1 MAESQRILLIED
13 NQDLAFGLRTNLEV
27 EGYEVALV
35 EDGAKGLAV
44 AQDCPPDLII
54 LDLMLPKMDG
64 IEVLR
69 KIRKSDSRTPILIL
83 TARGNEIDKVLGLR
97 LGADDYVTKPFGLM
111 ELMARVEALL
121 RRVDSVTRT
130 GKNVFQFGSIELQT
144 ASRRV
149 LKNGREVV
157 LTPKEYGLLLA
168 LIEKEGA
175 VASRIDLMSEVW
187 GHSSAVIRR
196 TVDTHIAELRRKLE
210 ANPARPRHIITVR
223 KTGYRFSPDMSE

>member
-1 MAESQRILLIED
+1 MTDSQRILIIED

-27 EGYEVALV
+27 QGYEVALE
-35 EDGAKGLAV
+35 EDGVSGLAV

-54 LDLMLPKMDG
+54 LDLMLPKLDG

-69 KIRKSDSRTPILIL
+69 NIRKSDFRIPILIL
-83 TARGNEIDKVLGLR
+83 TAKGNEVDKVLGLR

-121 RRVDSVTRT
+121 RRVNSDSRP
-130 GKNVFQFGSIELQT
+130 GKNVYKFGTVELHT
-144 ASRRV
+144 ESRRV
-149 LKNGREVV
+149 LKDNCEVV

-187 GHSSAVIRR
+187 GHSSAVNSR
-196 TVDTHIAELRRKLE
+196 TVDTHVAELRRKLE
-210 ANPARPRHIITVR
+210 ADPARPKHIITVR
-223 KTGYRFSPDMSE
+223 KTGYRFSSD

>member
-1 MAESQRILLIED
+1 MAEPQRILLIED

-121 RRVDSVTRT
+121 RRVDSVTRS

-168 LIEKEGA
+168 LIEKQGA

-187 GHSSAVIRR
+187 GHSSAVISR

-210 ANPARPRHIITVR
+210 TDPARPRHIITVR
-223 KTGYRFSPDMSE
+223 KTGYRFSPDESK